1 MILAKENIISLSKEL
16 LLPLP
21 FRVVTT
27 LLVCLLSLPFTQ
39 HLPNPMGLVGLMFFA
54 LILLLIWTTRHHI
67 LITPSKNK
75 IWLYV
80 GVLGRKIGKPR
91 YYKELDC
98 IFIKNIKMGQN
109 MNSWS
114 GQAYKRTFHSYIA
127 FLKLSSSETIELIRF
142 EDQKYIFDQF
152 KNIAA
157 ILRIPLIDKT
167 IDYHEN

>member
-1 MILAKENIISLSKEL
+1 
-16 LLPLP
+16 
-21 FRVVTT
+21 
-27 LLVCLLSLPFTQ
+27 
-39 HLPNPMGLVGLMFFA
+39 
-54 LILLLIWTTRHHI
+54 
-67 LITPSKNK
+67 
-75 IWLYV
+75 
-80 GVLGRKIGKPR
+80 
-91 YYKELDC
+91 
-98 IFIKNIKMGQN
+98 